1 MKCQNCGTEL
11 PSDAKYCQACGEEIH
26 AHPGAEEPAQ
36 PGNAPAQ
43 GAADTSAEHV
53 GTPSQQPSAPQNS
66 PQSGQGAQQRR
77 QPPSTNT
84 ANGLASQIRL
94 LPGAIGGAVAFVLAL
109 VVNSALFF
117 FELTSIPEAE
127 TAGIS
132 GNLLSQLAEEFAA
145 GEVVSFFGW
154 LFYNAH
160 TVEISAGSG
169 AQGQTVNILD
179 RFYTLLLPDAALTV
193 PKILYTVVPILVLLL
208 FGYLLGRGAR
218 GASAGAVR
226 GASVAIG
233 YLIFAVAGGMTVFSV
248 SIGSGSA
255 SPALGL
261 TVLMMGLAFPVV
273 AGGVGGALAG

>member
-1 MKCQNCGTEL
+1 MKCQNCGTES

-26 AHPGAEEPAQ
+26 SHTGAEEPAQ

-43 GAADTSAEHV
+43 GAADTSGEHV
-53 GTPSQQPSAPQNS
+53 GTPSQQPSAPQNP
-66 PQSGQGAQQRR
+66 PQSGQGGQQRR
-77 QPPSTNT
+77 QQSSTNT

-117 FELTSIPEAE
+117 FELTSIPEA
-127 TAGIS
+127 TGIG
-132 GNLLSQLAEEFAA
+132 GNLLSQLAETFGG
-145 GEVVSFFGW
+145 GEVVSLFGW

-169 AQGQTVNILD
+169 AQGQTVNVLD
-179 RFYTLLLPDAALTV
+179 RFYAQLPDAALTV

-233 YLIFAVAGGMTVFSV
+233 YLILAVAGGMTVFSV
-248 SIGSGSA
+248 STGIGSAG
-255 SPALGL
+255 PALGL